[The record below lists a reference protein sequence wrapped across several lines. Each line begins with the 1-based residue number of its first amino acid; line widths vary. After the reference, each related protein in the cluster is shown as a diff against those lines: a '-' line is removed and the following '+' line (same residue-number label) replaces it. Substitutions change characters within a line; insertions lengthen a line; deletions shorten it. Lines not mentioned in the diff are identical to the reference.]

1 MNKELTP
8 LEALRNLTQIAYGS
22 SDDIDDKIKNY
33 FELIKK
39 SLKDYENLKLKHRS
53 MQDAVLEDFKKLKA
67 LEIIKKKEVN
77 VSTFVAYKC
86 YEDYLNDWNIL
97 IKEVRRTMIGE
108 KKLTQEEYELLKEVL
123 L

>member
-33 FELIKK
+33 FELIEK
-39 SLKDYENLKLKHRS
+39 S
-53 MQDAVLEDFKKLKA
+53 LKA
-67 LEIIKKKEVN
+67 LEIIKKKKVDVWFILISN
-77 VSTFVAYKC
+77 SV
-86 YEDYLNDWNIL
+86 EDYNLNSGC
-97 IKEVRRTMIGE
+97 KYP
-108 KKLTQEEYELLKEVL
+108 LTQEQYDLLKEVL